1 MSGLTMSNKKTKNDN
16 AWESLFEEHNILQ
29 NIEKDGS
36 YRISAASINKKREA
50 RLMTKFDHVVN
61 LPQLF
66 ASNNLTILPD
76 SRSSYVIGKFE
87 CYAQIKPETE
97 SSIIERPFPDF
108 IQSLSP
114 NDLYSESSA
123 LLCAYHAGLITEVLE
138 EEMVFTVFGR
148 MSTGKFDFSI
158 RTERSNGLLRHPVTV
173 DRAQC
178 EIDGGFEGE
187 ESFAIL
193 EVKNEEVEDF
203 HIRQLYFPYRLWRNK
218 IKKRIVPVFLTYSN
232 EIFTF
237 SVYEFEKPEE
247 YNSLKLVK
255 KQRYQIVPTE
265 IEIGNIRHILSKPKI
280 KLEPASVPFP
290 QADRFERIIDMLVQ
304 LYVAGGNISQED
316 ITTRYSFDLRQT
328 QYYTNGGRYLGLID
342 RIEERGVGISY
353 MLTESGIRL
362 MHKAP
367 RARNLALI
375 ELILQHQVFRDAIEY
390 YLSNSCC
397 PPRAKISVMMQK
409 AGLSINETTSERR
422 AQSVIGW
429 IKWIMRLTTEE

>member
-1 MSGLTMSNKKTKNDN
+1 MSNKKTKNDN
-16 AWESLFEEHNILQ
+16 AWEALFEEHNILQ
-29 NIEKDGS
+29 HIERDGL
-36 YRISAASINKKREA
+36 YKISAASINKKREA
-50 RLMTKFDHVVN
+50 RLMTKFDHAVN

-66 ASNNLTILPD
+66 TSNNLNILPD
-76 SRSSYVIGKFE
+76 SRSSYIIGKFE
-87 CYAQIKPETE
+87 CYAQIKQETE

-114 NDLYSESSA
+114 DNLYSESSA
-123 LLCAYHAGLITEVLE
+123 LLCAYHAGLITEILE
-138 EEMVFTVFGR
+138 EEMQFTVFGR

-158 RTERSNGLLRHPVTV
+158 LSESNNGLLNQSVAV

-178 EIDGGFEGE
+178 EIDGGFEGA

-203 HIRQLYFPYRLWRNK
+203 HIRQLYFPYRLWLNK

-237 SVYEFEKPEE
+237 RVYDFVKPED
-247 YNSLKLVK
+247 YNSLNLVK
-255 KQRYQIVPTE
+255 KQRYQIIPTE
-265 IEIGNIRHILSKPKI
+265 IEIKDIRNIISKTKI
-280 KLEPASVPFP
+280 KREPASVPFP
-290 QADRFERIIDMLVQ
+290 QADRFERIIDMFVQ

-328 QYYTNGGRYLGLID
+328 QYYTNGGRYLGLIE
-342 RIEERGVGISY
+342 RIEERGVGVSY
-353 MLTESGIRL
+353 RLTEYGIQL
-362 MHKAP
+362 MQKPP

-375 ELILQHQVFRDAIEY
+375 ELILQHEVFRDAVEY
-390 YLSNSCC
+390 YLSNSYC
-397 PPRAKISVMMQK
+397 PSRIEISGMMQK

-429 IKWIMRLTTEE
+429 IKWIMRLTTGE

>member
-1 MSGLTMSNKKTKNDN
+1 MSNKKTKNDN
-16 AWESLFEEHNILQ
+16 AWEALFEEHNILQ
-29 NIEKDGS
+29 HIERDGL
-36 YRISAASINKKREA
+36 YKISAASINKKREA
-50 RLMTKFDHVVN
+50 RLMTKFDHAVN

-66 ASNNLTILPD
+66 TSNNLNILPD
-76 SRSSYVIGKFE
+76 SRSSYIIGKFE
-87 CYAQIKPETE
+87 CYAQIKQETE

-114 NDLYSESSA
+114 DNLYSESSA
-123 LLCAYHAGLITEVLE
+123 LLCAYHAGLITEILE
-138 EEMVFTVFGR
+138 EEMQFTVFGR

-158 RTERSNGLLRHPVTV
+158 LSESNNDLLNQSVTV

-178 EIDGGFEGE
+178 EIDGGFEGA

-203 HIRQLYFPYRLWRNK
+203 HIRQLYFPYRLWLNK

-237 SVYEFEKPEE
+237 RVYDFVKPED
-247 YNSLKLVK
+247 YNSLNLVK

-265 IEIGNIRHILSKPKI
+265 IEIKDIRNIISKNKI
-280 KLEPASVPFP
+280 KPEPASVPFP
-290 QADRFERIIDMLVQ
+290 QADRFERIIDMFVQ

-328 QYYTNGGRYLGLID
+328 QYYTNGGRYLGLIE
-342 RIEERGVGISY
+342 RIEERGVGVSY
-353 MLTESGIRL
+353 RLTEYGIEL
-362 MHKAP
+362 MQKAP

-375 ELILQHQVFRDAIEY
+375 ELILQHEVFRDAVEY
-390 YLSNSCC
+390 YLSNSYC
-397 PPRAKISVMMQK
+397 PSRIEISGMMQK

-429 IKWIMRLTTEE
+429 IKWIMRLTTGE